1 MLNDCGMLDF
11 PYKGNSFSWVG
22 RRRSG
27 KVKCRLDRALG
38 NEEWMSKFSHSS
50 VEYMKLWGSDHRL
63 VLAMIKINNIR
74 RKKSFRF
81 DKKWIGKPG
90 FKETV
95 VSGWGPFDEF
105 SRRDFHQKVT
115 QCRKNI
121 SIWKKSNPS
130 NSERMIEELKNQL
143 DLAQD
148 DENTTLEEIEEIR
161 RKLCVAL
168 REEEMF
174 WQQKSREKW
183 HKDGDK
189 NTKFFHALTK
199 QRRARNRIVALKDS
213 NGHLVE
219 NARGIERVALQY
231 FQKLFSSSI
240 PSDLEDS
247 LRFITEKVS
256 DNDNEFLLKDPS
268 ENEIKDALFD
278 INPDKAPGPDGMT
291 SKFYQ
296 KFWRFL
302 RQDIVKLVLINGE
315 PKGNI
320 KPSRGLRQGDPLSP
334 FLFILCTEGLISL
347 LKGAE
352 EEDRISG
359 LKIAQA
365 SPPVSHLFFADDSL
379 FFCKADIHQGAEIFK
394 IIDTYGKAS
403 GQQLNL
409 GKSSIMFGNR
419 VDPNLKRSIKNSIGI
434 TSVGG
439 MGMYLGLPE
448 QICGSKKKVFS
459 FVHDRLSNRVNNW
472 SARLLSKG
480 GKDIQIKS
488 VAQAVPTYVM
498 SCFLLPKGVTDKLRS
513 AIANFWWSS
522 KQNSSGIH
530 WIAWDKI
537 CIPQDMGGLGFRD
550 LNDFNLALLAKQLW
564 RLIQYP
570 SSLLARVLRGRYYRQ
585 SDPLEDR
592 NVYSPSYG
600 WRSMLAAK
608 PYLKMGLR
616 KTIGSGLN
624 TRAWSEPW
632 IPDARAR
639 SPRAAPQIGFQD
651 PGMLV

>member
-1 MLNDCGMLDF
+1 
-11 PYKGNSFSWVG
+11 
-22 RRRSG
+22 
-27 KVKCRLDRALG
+27 
-38 NEEWMSKFSHSS
+38 
-50 VEYMKLWGSDHRL
+50 
-63 VLAMIKINNIR
+63 
-74 RKKSFRF
+74 
-81 DKKWIGKPG
+81 
-90 FKETV
+90 
-95 VSGWGPFDEF
+95 
-105 SRRDFHQKVT
+105 
-115 QCRKNI
+115 
-121 SIWKKSNPS
+121 
-130 NSERMIEELKNQL
+130 MIEELKNQL

-148 DENTTLEEIEEIR
+148 DDNTTLEEIEDIR
-161 RKLCVAL
+161 RKLCAAL
-168 REEEMF
+168 REEEML

-183 HKDGDK
+183 HKNGDK

-199 QRRARNRIVALKDS
+199 QRRARNRIVSLKDS

-219 NARGIERVALQY
+219 NARGIEKVAATY
-231 FQKLFSSSI
+231 FQDLFSSSI
-240 PSDLEDS
+240 PSDPENS

-256 DNDNEFLLKDPS
+256 DNTNQLLLKDPS
-268 ENEIKDALFD
+268 EKEIKDALFD
-278 INPDKAPGPDGMT
+278 INPDKAPGPD
-291 SKFYQ
+291 
-296 KFWRFL
+296 
-302 RQDIVKLVLINGE
+302 
-315 PKGNI
+315 
-320 KPSRGLRQGDPLSP
+320 
-334 FLFILCTEGLISL
+334 EGLISL

-352 EEDRISG
+352 EEERISG

-365 SPPVSHLFFADDSL
+365 SPPVSHLFFVDDSL
-379 FFCKADIHQGAEIFK
+379 FFCKADIQQGAEILR
-394 IIDTYGKAS
+394 IINTYGMAS

-409 GKSSIMFGNR
+409 GKSSIMFGDR
-419 VDPNLKRSIKNSIGI
+419 VDPDLKRSVKNTIGI
-434 TSVGG
+434 STEGG
-439 MGMYLGLPE
+439 MAMYLGLPE

-459 FVHDRLSNRVNNW
+459 FVHERLSNRVNNW

-480 GKDIQIKS
+480 GKEIQIKS
-488 VAQAVPTYVM
+488 VAQTVPTYVM

-522 KQNSSGIH
+522 KQTSSGIH

-537 CIPQDMGGLGFRD
+537 CISQDMGGLGFRD

-570 SSLLARVLRGRYYRQ
+570 SSLLARVLRRRYYRQ

-624 TRAWSEPW
+624 TRVWSEPW

-639 SPRAAPQIGFQD
+639 PPRATPQIGIQD
-651 PGMLV
+651 PGVLVYSFIRQDTKQWDEPLLREFFQPEDVSLILWVAT